1 MDSYYDGLNIKL
13 FKAIPRNSKN
23 ILELGCAN
31 GKLGELFKKIN
42 PHAIWTG
49 IDINKN
55 AIAEASKKIDNAYHI
70 DIESEHLEKIGK
82 GFDTIVMG
90 DLLEHLK
97 NPEKILC
104 DLYNLSSENSCI
116 ICCIPNV
123 SHISVVERFLSG
135 DFSYDENGLLDK
147 THTRLFSSASVIKN
161 FLDSGWIPDMVDQYQ
176 TKIEH
181 NQLLESIIKSK
192 EIMGIP
198 RKTAMNQLG
207 LYQMIFKCK
216 KQNNKEA
223 DENFEPF
230 TVIVPTNKQWQCNL
244 NIIKSPGLKEINA
257 EIITITG
264 AKSAAEAYEAGAK
277 KAKHPWR
284 IIAHQDVYFPAGTG
298 YRIANHLKTF
308 SQQNLY
314 EYAIGF
320 AGLDDS
326 NTIPTMSGMVI
337 DRNNL
342 FHYSP
347 SNQACSI
354 DEFAVCLHKD
364 SSVKID
370 HDLGWHLWGTD
381 LCIQSKIISGNFQ
394 TKVIDVPIFHNSMND
409 YSLPEDF
416 KKSLF
421 QLFQKHPSIK
431 KVDTLCGSFKST

>member
-1 MDSYYDGLNIKL
+1 MNAYYDGLNIKL
-13 FKAIPRNSKN
+13 FNAIPRNSRN

-42 PHAIWTG
+42 PNTVWTG
-49 IDINKN
+49 IDISAN
-55 AIAEASKKIDNAYHI
+55 AIAEASKKIDKAYQA
-70 DIESEHLEKIGK
+70 DIESEDLKKIGN
-82 GFDTIVMG
+82 GFDAIVIG

-97 NPEKILC
+97 NPEKILS
-104 DLYNLSSENSCI
+104 DLYNLSSENSTI

-123 SHISVVERFLSG
+123 AHISVVERFLSG
-135 DFSYDENGLLDK
+135 DFTYDENGLLDK
-147 THTRLFSSASVIKN
+147 THTRLFSSSSAIKN

-176 TKIEH
+176 TKIDS

-198 RKTAMNQLG
+198 RKTAVNQLS

-216 KQNNKEA
+216 KQFKKVSN
-223 DENFEPF
+223 ENLEPF

-257 EIITITG
+257 EIITISG

-277 KAKHPWR
+277 KAKYPWR
-284 IIAHQDVYFPAGTG
+284 IIAHQDVYFPTGTG
-298 YRIANHLKTF
+298 YRIADHLRNL
-308 SQQNLY
+308 SLQNLH

-320 AGLDDS
+320 AGLDNS
-326 NTIPTMSGMVI
+326 NTMPSMTGMVI
-337 DRNNL
+337 DRHNL
-342 FHYSP
+342 FHYS
-347 SNQACSI
+347 STNQACSI

-364 SSVKID
+364 SLVKID

-394 TKVIDVPIFHNSMND
+394 TKVIDEPVFHNSVND
-409 YSLPEDF
+409 YSLSDDF
-416 KKSLF
+416 KKSLS
-421 QLFQKHPSIK
+421 QLFQKYPSLK
-431 KVDTLCGSFKST
+431 KVDTLCGSFNSI